1 MKLKS
6 ANRINSVEE
15 YYFSRKLKEIKL
27 RIENGEDIIN
37 LGIGSPDMDPDISII
52 EATNK
57 SIVESGNHN
66 YQSYNGSD
74 DFRMAISK
82 WYKKF
87 YSVDLDYNTEIL
99 PLMGSKEGI
108 MHVSM
113 AFLNYGDKVLIPDP
127 GYPTYI
133 SVTKLVGAK
142 PIIYNLSQSNNWYP
156 DIDELEKL
164 DLTDVK
170 LMWVN
175 YPNMPTGADASI
187 ELFEQLV
194 KFGLKHNIL
203 IVNDNPYSFIL
214 NDNPFSIM
222 KINGADK
229 TAIELNSL
237 SKSFNMAGWRV
248 GMVVG
253 SSKLLQSI
261 LKVKSNMD
269 SGMFLPIQKGAIA
282 ALNLKEDWFEK
293 LNNIYFKRREL
304 VFQIL
309 DIIDCSYDKNA
320 VGMFVWGRSE
330 IKNTDNLSEELLNNA
345 GLFITPGSVFGEN
358 GREYLRISL
367 CTSCEVLN
375 NAIKKLKMAGYGS

>member
-345 GLFITPGSVFGEN
+345 GVFITPGSVFGEN